1 MNDHSFE
8 VIERVCI
15 TNPSLYHFLLI
26 QARNA
31 ESGEIVWIVGDD
43 QDFSIT
49 SADFARNH
57 QVSYKD
63 VLIREFSYRD
73 QSPESVGSWRP
84 LVEEL
89 VKFMLEK
96 FREHD
101 GLVHIY
107 PQWVPAEVS
116 LPLPRE
122 ELLCS
127 ADHIIFRKD
136 GTMDVVPLAAS
147 SGSKSPDQVC
157 GKEAG

>member
-1 MNDHSFE
+1 MNEHPFE

-15 TNPSLYHFLLI
+15 TNPSHYHFLLM
-26 QARNA
+26 QARDTK
-31 ESGEIVWIVGDD
+31 SGETVWIVGDD
-43 QDFSIT
+43 QDFSIAR
-49 SADFARNH
+49 ADFVRNH

-63 VLIREFSYRD
+63 VLIQEFSYRD

-89 VKFMLEK
+89 VKFTLEK

-136 GTMDVVPLAAS
+136 GTMDVVPPSAE
-147 SGSKSPDQVC
+147 SGSKPSGQAC
-157 GKEAG
+157 GKEEC